1 MTSSSSSVVPVT
13 YKSVNLKNRKILARS
28 DAADILSTLKEWSS
42 TDTSDEDK
50 INSWMNQG
58 LVFWLDDNSADSSV
72 ELVSL
77 ESINDDATS
86 NSQSQF
92 ESTGI
97 ANNELELVDGEDN
110 NDGVIVGLP
119 NKAYTTADVY
129 INLDKDDSDT
139 LRLLKASKANLASKL
154 KSDEDL
160 TRELVEKGEIFT
172 NMEWMCAFVQLD
184 WNSPLYS
191 SRSKNKSPP
200 LGRGLSTIDLRR
212 VEKKP
217 NHIEFSIDNLLALNS
232 KILLNDL

>member
-172 NMEWMCAFVQLD
+172 NMEWFFEDRAITRKGTEIATRM
-184 WNSPLYS
+184 N
-191 SRSKNKSPP
+191 N
-200 LGRGLSTIDLRR
+200 
-212 VEKKP
+212 
-217 NHIEFSIDNLLALNS
+217 EFSLDSEEWKLWTSKTDKYNS
-232 KILLNDL
+232 TSMLGN

>member
-1 MTSSSSSVVPVT
+1 MAEKEKRNGFFRKKHSSLLPSSSSSSSTSCFLLSALNLFALISPTRSFRPNNGKYTQYDYFPRYTTNPTVTGLTFSKGWKSGNGCNKSKQQILMTSSSSSVVPVT

-92 ESTGI
+92 ECSQ
-97 ANNELELVDGEDN
+97 V
-110 NDGVIVGLP
+110 
-119 NKAYTTADVY
+119 
-129 INLDKDDSDT
+129 
-139 LRLLKASKANLASKL
+139 
-154 KSDEDL
+154 
-160 TRELVEKGEIFT
+160 
-172 NMEWMCAFVQLD
+172 
-184 WNSPLYS
+184 
-191 SRSKNKSPP
+191 
-200 LGRGLSTIDLRR
+200 
-212 VEKKP
+212 
-217 NHIEFSIDNLLALNS
+217 
-232 KILLNDL
+232 